1 MITESFCNHPAVT
14 SRTSISRWSVAGLA
28 VTAAALAGCGGG
40 SSTARPT
47 AATSS
52 AAPSATATASALP
65 RATTQAQCEA
75 RPDST
80 GDILVRTTT
89 NGQPAATQ
97 QLGGGWTWDKKTSTC
112 DTAVSTVIATA
123 SSGTG
128 NCTEVA
134 YSSSNPG
141 YQLTVSPA
149 PPLKKVVASSGP
161 AC

>member
-1 MITESFCNHPAVT
+1 VT
-14 SRTSISRWSVAGLA
+14 SRTSISAWSVAGLV
-28 VTAAALAGCGGG
+28 VTAAALAGCGGPSG
-40 SSTARPT
+40 TERP

-52 AAPSATATASALP
+52 SAAPAAPAAVATTTALP
-65 RATTQAQCEA
+65 RATTRAQCEA

-97 QLGGGWTWDKKTSTC
+97 QLGGAWTWDTRTRTC
-112 DTAVSTVIATA
+112 TTAVRAVIATA
-123 SSGTG
+123 SPTTG

-141 YQLTVSPA
+141 YKLTVSPA
-149 PPLKKVVASSGP
+149 PPLKKVVAAKGP

>member
-1 MITESFCNHPAVT
+1 V
-14 SRTSISRWSVAGLA
+14 
-28 VTAAALAGCGGG
+28 VTAAALAGCGG
-40 SSTARPT
+40 SSGTERP

-52 AAPSATATASALP
+52 AAPAAPAAAATTSTLP

-97 QLGGGWTWDKKTSTC
+97 QLGGAWTWDTRTRSCT
-112 DTAVSTVIATA
+112 TAVRAVIATA
-123 SSGTG
+123 SPTTG

-141 YQLTVSPA
+141 YKLTVSPA
-149 PPLKKVVASSGP
+149 PPLKKVVAAKGP

>member
-1 MITESFCNHPAVT
+1 M
-14 SRTSISRWSVAGLA
+14 
-28 VTAAALAGCGGG
+28 VTAAALAGCGG
-40 SSTARPT
+40 SSGTERP

-52 AAPSATATASALP
+52 SAAPATTSTLP

-97 QLGGGWTWDKKTSTC
+97 QLGGAWTWDTRTRSCT
-112 DTAVSTVIATA
+112 TAVRAVIATA
-123 SSGTG
+123 SPASG

-141 YQLTVSPA
+141 YKLTVSPA
-149 PPLKKVVASSGP
+149 PPLKKVVAAKGP

>member
-1 MITESFCNHPAVT
+1 
-14 SRTSISRWSVAGLA
+14 VAGLTVTLA
-28 VTAAALAGCGGG
+28 VTAAALAGCGGA
-40 SSTARPT
+40 SSTDRP
-47 AATSS
+47 AAASSS

-65 RATTQAQCEA
+65 RASTQAQCEA
-75 RPDST
+75 RPDTS

-97 QLGGGWTWDKKTSTC
+97 QLGGAWTWDTRTSTC
-112 DTAVSTVIATA
+112 TTAADAIISTA
-123 SSGTG
+123 STNAG

-134 YSSSNPG
+134 YASSNPG

-149 PPLKKVVASSGP
+149 PPLRKVVASKGP